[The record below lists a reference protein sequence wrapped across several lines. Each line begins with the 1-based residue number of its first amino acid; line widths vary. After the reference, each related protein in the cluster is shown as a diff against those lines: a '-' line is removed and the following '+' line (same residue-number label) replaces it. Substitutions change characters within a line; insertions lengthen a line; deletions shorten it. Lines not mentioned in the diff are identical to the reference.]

1 MGGSSPK
8 FSGESISSTIRKAA
22 SNPFSLSCPA
32 QGSPVPSYRSVVQIS
47 LSEPVGGSLP
57 KFSGEFDGFTMK
69 KAATQPF
76 SLSCPAQG
84 SPVPAYR
91 LVIAVVPFQNLSED
105 RLQNSVES

>member
-1 MGGSSPK
+1 MEK
-8 FSGESISSTIRKAA
+8 TAA
-22 SNPFSLSCPA
+22 QPFSLSCPA
-32 QGSPVPSYRSVVQIS
+32 QGSPVPSYRSVVKIS

-76 SLSCPAQG
+76 SLACPAQG

-91 LVIAVVPFQNLSED
+91 
-105 RLQNSVES
+105 SVDARFSFRTCRRFSSKIQRRAEKFHTGKGLK